1 MAARTE
7 WKELPRRR
15 NLLCEFVTYTRI
27 ATSASISTGI
37 SKGSP
42 ASPTARRR
50 VCVRSRLWDVVA
62 SRRRRHGGS
71 TSLLV

>member
-42 ASPTARRR
+42 TARRR